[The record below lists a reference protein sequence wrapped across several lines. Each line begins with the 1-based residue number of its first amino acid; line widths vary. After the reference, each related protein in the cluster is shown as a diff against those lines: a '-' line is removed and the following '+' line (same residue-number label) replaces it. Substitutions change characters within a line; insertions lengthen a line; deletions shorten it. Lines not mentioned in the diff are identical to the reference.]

1 MPGIENVKLA
11 EAKGKCGPAKIA
23 DRDGICRVAGAH
35 LTGTQLSYLA
45 DQWATFLGEA
55 HAVYRKT
62 SHCETTLCA
71 NGYAIFFANPSA
83 PIPVLSE

>member
-71 NGYAIFFANPSA
+71 NALRDLLRK
-83 PIPVLSE
+83 PIRPYPRII